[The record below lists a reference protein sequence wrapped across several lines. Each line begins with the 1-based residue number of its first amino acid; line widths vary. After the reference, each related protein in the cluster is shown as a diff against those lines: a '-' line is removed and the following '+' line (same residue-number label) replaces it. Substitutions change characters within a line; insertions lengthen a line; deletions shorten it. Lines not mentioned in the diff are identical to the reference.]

1 MIIDREW
8 DELIKEQRDRKKRI
22 ESVVKKCLT
31 GAALI
36 GAAVVCA
43 GFYEGDQER
52 VEITYVVQPGDTI
65 WHIGEEHIKLNTGG
79 RRYLPEFVEGIK
91 ELNPWVKENDY
102 VIHAGDK
109 IRISYWIKKS
119 EVENR

>member
-8 DELIKEQRDRKKRI
+8 DELIKEQQDRKKRI
-22 ESVVKKCLT
+22 EAVVKKCLT
-31 GAALI
+31 AAALI

-119 EVENR
+119 EVESR